1 MFKIKANPT
10 FEATVKIPTPEGEQS
25 LTLVFKHKTRQ
36 QVKEFFAAVAAEEQG
51 DGAQEGA
58 RMCELIE
65 GWKDVDAPFSQAAIS
80 DLVQN
85 YHAAP
90 SAIFEAYIGA
100 LTQAKQGN

>member
-10 FEATVKIPTPEGEQS
+10 FEATVKIPAPDGDQS

-36 QVKEFFAAVAAEEQG
+36 QVKEFFGAIAAEEQG
-51 DGAQEGA
+51 GGVPEGE

-65 GWKDVDAPFSQAAIS
+65 GWKDVDTPFSAEAMS
-80 DLVQN
+80 ALVQN

-90 SAIFEAYIGA
+90 SAIFEAYISA